1 MLRLNQRKQSKSV
14 PELPEVETT
23 RRGILPYSEGKVLH
37 EMIIRDSRLR
47 WPVSEELAV
56 WHGAELKSLLRRG
69 KYIIMCFESGSI
81 MVHLGMSG
89 SLRVVEHSEPVQKH
103 DHVDFVFDETRLRFN
118 DPRRFG
124 SVLWTENWEDHP
136 LIAHLGPE
144 PLSED
149 FNTDYLFRASRNRSV
164 AVKQFIMDS
173 KVVVGVGNIY
183 ANEALYLSGIHP
195 NRPAKRISKKRYAVL
210 LDNIKQVL
218 TSAITQGGTT
228 LRDFVGGDGK
238 PGYFQQR
245 LFVYGRQGEPCKGC
259 GAALKELRLN
269 GRSTVFCGVCQ
280 K

>member
-1 MLRLNQRKQSKSV
+1 M

-37 EMIIRDSRLR
+37 EIVIRDERLR
-47 WPVSEELAV
+47 WPVSGELGA
-56 WHGAELKSLLRRG
+56 WHAAEVQSLQRRG

-81 MVHLGMSG
+81 LIHLGMSG
-89 SLRVVEHSEPVQKH
+89 SLRVVQHAEPVQKH
-103 DHVDFVFDETRLRFN
+103 DHIDFVFGSNRLRFN

-124 SVLWTENWEDHP
+124 SVLWTEDWENHP

-144 PLSED
+144 PLSEQFD
-149 FNTDYLFRASRNRSV
+149 TPYLYQLSRTRSI
-164 AVKQFIMDS
+164 AVKQFLMDS

-195 NRPAKRISKKRYAVL
+195 KRPAKRISKKRYEQLV
-210 LDNIKQVL
+210 DNIKQVL
-218 TSAITQGGTT
+218 TSAINQGGTT

-238 PGYFQQR
+238 PGYFQQK
-245 LFVYGRQGEPCKGC
+245 LFVYGRQGKPCKAC
-259 GAALKELRLN
+259 GAELKELRLS
-269 GRSTVFCGVCQ
+269 GRSTVYCGVCQ